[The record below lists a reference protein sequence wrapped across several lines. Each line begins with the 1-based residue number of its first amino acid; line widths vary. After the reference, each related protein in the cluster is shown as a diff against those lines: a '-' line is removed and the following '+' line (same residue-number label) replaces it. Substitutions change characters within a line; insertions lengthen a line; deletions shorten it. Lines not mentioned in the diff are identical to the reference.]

1 MKYTIFLFL
10 LFPLCLAAQEQPDS
24 TAQSIENR
32 AGVFFSVNRAFF
44 PSGRILTDETPL
56 GRDTATVANA
66 IIGPVFST
74 LTAFSEKVVEVAR
87 IQRMRQLINSTDN
100 SLTSL
105 LGKGYFDI
113 VQDAVIAD
121 FLPQDSTGAT
131 PPVAYTMR
139 VNGGNAIN
147 VTLQKN
153 AGGRLVMRQG
163 STNFLVDVVT
173 RNWIRLRRYDGTG
186 TATPDTSVRV
196 DLHFEQARGQWV
208 SSDLRYTFRKA
219 Q

>member
-24 TAQSIENR
+24 TTQAIENR
-32 AGVFFSVNRAFF
+32 GGVFFSVNRAFF

-56 GRDTATVANA
+56 GSDTTTVANA

-74 LTAFSEKVVEVAR
+74 LSAFSEKVVEVVR
-87 IQRMRQLINSTDN
+87 IQRMRQLLQSTDN

-105 LGKGYFDI
+105 LGRGYYDI
-113 VQDAVIAD
+113 LQELLIND

-139 VNGGNAIN
+139 VNGAQPVN
-147 VTLQKN
+147 VALMKN

-196 DLHFEQARGQWV
+196 DLHFETARGQWIDQ
-208 SSDLRYTFRKA
+208 SGRYIFRKA